1 MNRVRSCTSLQV
13 QLGRMLHV
21 LMPQWSCTAVP
32 RAWSVPSVTGRGSCA
47 AFSRLRALC
56 GFVPHLQGEAYGYG
70 CSNGSFQD
78 LGFQLH
84 PNYTLRLTTHTNTL
98 QYTLSRKALY
108 PGLGF
113 RVVVFGA

>member
-1 MNRVRSCTSLQV
+1 M
-13 QLGRMLHV
+13 
-21 LMPQWSCTAVP
+21 
-32 RAWSVPSVTGRGSCA
+32 PSVTGRGSCA
-47 AFSRLRALC
+47 AFSRFRALC

-98 QYTLSRKALY
+98 QNTLSRKALY

-113 RVVVFGA
+113 RVVVFGALNMRSFELQARVVRGFRCFICRKVS